1 MPRRA
6 KPTTDAPV
14 AERKVGRTDPPVFMF
29 RALRR
34 KVLDRIQA
42 PGGLASKCVA
52 VMAPVGYGK
61 TVLMSMLLSD
71 LRRTGRQCLWFA
83 LDDRDATLDSLIGG
97 LESLLRESDTTLH
110 PTHALF
116 RGHEPAEK
124 RIDALIELIAGYPL
138 PMTLFIDNLQFCSD
152 PALGRLLDWLCFRT
166 QATVHLVLSSTREMP
181 LDVAR
186 AELEGLI
193 RQIGPADL
201 GFGSDEV
208 GELLGPELCQRIGL
222 QGLEAVTR
230 QTEGW
235 PAAARMV
242 QIILSNAEDP
252 RATLKTFSGS
262 DQALAKLLNRQVLS
276 GFPAEIRDFLLCLA
290 QLRTFCLE
298 LCTQAIG
305 GDRAAEHLAYL
316 MERNVFVIPIDRNR
330 EWYRLHGLFRDHLL
344 HDAGRALAA
353 GRSNDVL
360 TRAARWCESNGYWRE
375 AIEYALASGSASTAS
390 EVLERTAATFV
401 RDRGD
406 ILQYIGWLEALHGQG
421 HQAGPE
427 AEYWFGWALAFH
439 RRYDYARQQI
449 DILAERIRRPSGK
462 LAVAPD
468 LQRRI
473 TILRTSIDSLTDHL
487 QDAHRGASEWLAG
500 ASTSGDDAFN
510 LTAAHCIESCYFT
523 NALQFVDARRA
534 IQSARESAFQAN
546 SAYVDGW
553 VHSYSGLIEIHEG
566 NYVAAYPEL
575 VRALD
580 TTRAALGDE
589 SGICGTLAMVVSRCA
604 IGMGLVQ
611 EACQLLELGLRTSRT
626 HGFLEATACGLDAAL
641 LLWTGASD
649 DPISIASL
657 REVASAYPPR
667 LSFTLSCHLIR
678 RLIRLGRIDEAR
690 TEASRIGLNI
700 ETGQRRKSICPFAG
714 IAQIDALM
722 SAVRIELNI
731 AAGRYKQGE
740 AVIEQERRRAKAS
753 DCIARLVELELD
765 SAEVAARIDDR
776 ALSVRHITRAVRLG
790 APRRI
795 LRIFHDHAATLGE
808 VVSQTKASAWG
819 FASEEERRFFA
830 ELCRTLP
837 GSDLNE
843 VARVA
848 TAHDQPRLLGSLTAR
863 EMELLG
869 FIDAGLSNQQL
880 ADRTDV
886 SLTTIKWHLQ
896 NLYGKLAVSSRSA
909 ALAKA
914 RMLNL
919 LPR

>member
-1 MPRRA
+1 MPRKSMPLPGGA
-6 KPTTDAPV
+6 E

-34 KVLDRIQA
+34 KVLDRIQSQ
-42 PGGLASKCVA
+42 GRLASKCVA

-61 TVLMSMLLSD
+61 TVLMSMLLAD

-83 LDDRDATLDSLIGG
+83 LDDRDATLESLIGG
-97 LESLLRESDTTLH
+97 LESLLRESDTKLH

-116 RGHEPAEK
+116 RGHEPAAT
-124 RIDALIELIAGYPL
+124 RIDALIELIGAYPL
-138 PMTLFIDNLQFCSD
+138 PITLFIDNLQFCSD

-166 QATVHLVLSSTREMP
+166 QPTVQLVLSSTRDFP

-201 GFGSDEV
+201 GFGPDEV
-208 GELLGPELCQRIGL
+208 SELLGPELCERIGA
-222 QGLEAVTR
+222 QGVEAVAR
-230 QTEGW
+230 RTEGW

-242 QIILSNAEDP
+242 QIILTNADDP

-276 GFPAEIRDFLLCLA
+276 GFPTEIRDFLLCLA

-298 LCTQAIG
+298 LCRHAIG
-305 GDRAAEHLAYL
+305 GDHTGEHLAYL
-316 MERNVFVIPIDRNR
+316 MERNVFIIPIDRNR

-344 HDAGRALAA
+344 HDAGRALPAV
-353 GRSNDVL
+353 RRKDVL

-390 EVLERTAATFV
+390 EVLERTAAIFV

-406 ILQYIGWLEALHGQG
+406 ILQYIGWMEALHGQG

-439 RRYDYARQQI
+439 RRYEYARQQI
-449 DILAERIRRPSGK
+449 DGLATRIRRQRGK
-462 LAVAPD
+462 LAVAGD
-468 LQRRI
+468 LPRRI

-487 QDAHRGASEWLAG
+487 QDAYRGAAEWLTG
-500 ASTSGDDAFN
+500 ASAAGDDAFN
-510 LTAAHCIESCYFT
+510 LTAAHCIVSCYHS
-523 NALQFVDARRA
+523 NASQFVEARRA

-553 VHSYSGLIEIHEG
+553 VYSYSGLIEIHEG
-566 NYVAAYPEL
+566 NYAAAYPEL
-575 VRALD
+575 VRSLE

-589 SGICGTLAMVVSRCA
+589 SGICGTLAMIVSRCA

-611 EACQLLELGLRTSRT
+611 EARQLLELGLKTSRT
-626 HGFLEATACGLDAAL
+626 HGFLEATACGLETAV
-641 LLWTGASD
+641 LLWTGVAD
-649 DPISIASL
+649 DPISIALL

-678 RLIRLGRIDEAR
+678 RLIQIGRIDEAR

-700 ETGQRRKSICPFAG
+700 ETGERRKTTCPFAG

-722 SAVRIELNI
+722 SAVKIELNI
-731 AAGRYKQGE
+731 AAGRFKQ
-740 AVIEQERRRAKAS
+740 IETLLDQERRRAKAS
-753 DCIARLVELELD
+753 DCVARLVELELD
-765 SAEVAARIDDR
+765 SADIAVRMDDR

-795 LRIFHDHAATLGE
+795 VRAFHDHAATLGE
-808 VVSQTKASAWG
+808 VVAQTKASAWG

-837 GSDLNE
+837 EGDLAE

-863 EMELLG
+863 EAELLG

-914 RMLNL
+914 RGLNL